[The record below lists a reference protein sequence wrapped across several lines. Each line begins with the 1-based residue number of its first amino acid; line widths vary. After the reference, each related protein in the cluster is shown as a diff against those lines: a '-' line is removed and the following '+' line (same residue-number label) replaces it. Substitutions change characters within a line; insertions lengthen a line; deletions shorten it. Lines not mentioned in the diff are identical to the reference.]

1 MQPINIH
8 EDCQFLKDLEHSAP
22 NSGINKGM
30 WNLITSK
37 RDLSLFCKGI
47 MPHRKWRL
55 KHVRDYFGL
64 FDTHKK
70 EDVKNALDLLESIVN
85 N

>member
-8 EDCQFLKDLEHSAP
+8 EDCQFLKDLENAHKPGVSLAV
-22 NSGINKGM
+22 

-37 RDLSLFCKGI
+37 RDINLFCKGI
-47 MPHRKWRL
+47 TPHRKWRL

-70 EDVKNALDLLESIVN
+70 EDIKNALDLLFDVVN
-85 N
+85 K